1 MKKIAVATTLMFLS
15 SITFAMQDMDDQ
27 ALAQQTGQEGITI
40 GVSAST
46 VKFDQISVID
56 TDGIAGS
63 ATHNKEG
70 ALVIAPSSN
79 SDKVQVQ
86 LLNDTGSPTANTLL
100 ATIDSDAG
108 TTAGSGA
115 FVNMGLAFPDLK
127 KIDISPLS
135 VYLAKP
141 SGPVGQIGATG
152 SIFDTSK
159 STGLRQDVTRVLS
172 LDSGMQ
178 INFVTGKP
186 LAINVQ
192 LGSTPQGHML
202 AFGGSLDSVNIPK
215 IQLYSK
221 GASTSSSLQVN
232 GLQLKS
238 NINNGGNGFSL
249 SGFYAGIESDR
260 LVAGNVGTSDKFD
273 LNVSGVIA
281 GAAGVPD
288 PATFGGL
295 KNSSLGSF
303 GVVGAS
309 VTNLKINVRG
319 L

>member
-1 MKKIAVATTLMFLS
+1 MKKIAVATTLMVLS

-27 ALAQQTGQEGITI
+27 ALAQQTGQEGLTI

-86 LLNDTGSPTANTLL
+86 LLNDTGSPTATTLL

-135 VYLAKP
+135 IYLAKP
-141 SGPVGQIGATG
+141 SGTVGQIGATG
-152 SIFDTSK
+152 SIFDA
-159 STGLRQDVTRVLS
+159 STALRPDVTRVLS

-192 LGSTPQGHML
+192 LGSAPQGHML
-202 AFGGSLDSVNIPK
+202 AFSGSLDSVNIPK

-221 GASTSSSLQVN
+221 GTNTSSSLQVN
-232 GLQLKS
+232 SLQLKS
-238 NINNGGNGFSL
+238 NIANGSNGFSL
-249 SGFYAGIESDR
+249 AGFYAGIESDR
-260 LVAGNVGTSDKFD
+260 LVAGNVGTTDKFD
-273 LNVSGVIA
+273 LTVSGVIA
-281 GAAGVPD
+281 GAAGAQD